1 MVGGASW
8 EWIRIFAVGLGSG
21 AEFESPQIVC
31 KRIRILHVA
40 RALPSQRPPSAPKA
54 FVAFNIRSSLVLG
67 KKTHYRP
74 TAQPTKKY
82 PPTFTTALSELFFLS
97 PDKKT
102 NNHT

>member
-8 EWIRIFAVGLGSG
+8 DWIRIFAVGLGSG

-74 TAQPTKKY
+74 T
-82 PPTFTTALSELFFLS
+82 FELKDL
-97 PDKKT
+97 
-102 NNHT
+102 NNLCNNCRYFCVV